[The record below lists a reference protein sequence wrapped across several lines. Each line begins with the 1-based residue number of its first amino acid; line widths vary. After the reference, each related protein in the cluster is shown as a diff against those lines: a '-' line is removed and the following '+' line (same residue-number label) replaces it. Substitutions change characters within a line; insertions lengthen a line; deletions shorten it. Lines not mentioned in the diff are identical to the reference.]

1 MSFGVGG
8 ILLWHLGG
16 KRINKTNG
24 KWMIKRNK
32 KINDRISELE
42 EKETDSKEK
51 FYDGLNEL
59 SELIDYEITDEMKET
74 LMGIINMSSYNR
86 KFNHDKNILI
96 LERSFTPRIQWLL
109 IKGKITNWVKKI
121 FRIGD

>member
-1 MSFGVGG
+1 MV
-8 ILLWHLGG
+8 
-16 KRINKTNG
+16 
-24 KWMIKRNK
+24 KRNK
-32 KINDRISELE
+32 KIDDRIREME

-51 FYDGLNEL
+51 FYDGLNDL